1 MLSIDDCC
9 IDGGCTVIS
18 RKRRVE
24 KMHTAF
30 VICLKLRSSML
41 AFYALRGFFW
51 HDFLRD
57 TCCYDA
63 DTSTKRSRQLSSQ
76 FPNTIRSLKSPV
88 HRSFPWTFLFL
99 HQRNPTQANAIT
111 PPPIKPTCKTLARD
125 PASSF
130 ALSRA
135 RSLIA
140 RRFSPSREG
149 CE

>member
-24 KMHTAF
+24 KNAHCVCHLLEIEIKYA
-30 VICLKLRSSML
+30 CLLCFKR
-41 AFYALRGFFW
+41 FFW